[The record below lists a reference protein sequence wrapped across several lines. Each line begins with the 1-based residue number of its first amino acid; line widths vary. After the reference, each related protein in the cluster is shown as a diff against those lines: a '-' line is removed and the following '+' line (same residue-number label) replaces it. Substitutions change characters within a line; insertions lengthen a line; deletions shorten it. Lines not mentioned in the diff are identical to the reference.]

1 MLLDYKFLDYFV
13 VNRKYMPRS
22 GLDVRTGGCRTF
34 FFSAMRTFRG
44 NKNGSTLEQ
53 SNSFKRLMH

>member
-1 MLLDYKFLDYFV
+1 MLLDYKFLDYFA

-22 GLDVRTGGCRTF
+22 GWDVRTGGCRTF
-34 FFSAMRTFRG
+34 FFFSNEDVQG

-53 SNSFKRLMH
+53 SNSFKRLMN